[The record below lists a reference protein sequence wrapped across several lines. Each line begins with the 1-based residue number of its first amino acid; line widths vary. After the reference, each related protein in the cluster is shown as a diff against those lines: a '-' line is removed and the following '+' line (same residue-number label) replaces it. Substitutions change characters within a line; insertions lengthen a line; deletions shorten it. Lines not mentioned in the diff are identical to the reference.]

1 MKRMLQLFAVSMLA
15 AVLITDVTPG
25 FSETLQADVTKE
37 IPIEVAYD
45 ITRWDLYWKPGEKV
59 MEKTE
64 EAQSRIESV
73 LQKIDQDSAG
83 TPVREGADNDT
94 IELQYAEYQRM
105 LQEGA
110 EIRERL
116 FDDIGTYIW
125 ALGIPDDQSITQ
137 DEAKD
142 ISCRMLLEEAGISE
156 EQMSHFYPHCSY
168 ETGDPENPF
177 WLITW
182 MPFDQGADVSMILD
196 TAVYAHD
203 GSLCGY
209 RIAVPV
215 G

>member
-182 MPFDQGADVSMILD
+182 MPFD
-196 TAVYAHD
+196 HD
-203 GSLCGY
+203 S
-209 RIAVPV
+209 
-215 G
+215 